1 MATRIRPRFAALPP
15 LLAMVATLFANV
27 ATGQTSSP
35 RSQGPMTVER
45 IDSGLLVAPEI
56 KVTRFDR
63 RTSEL
68 IGVYG
73 GWLGDQLLFIGGG
86 GYWLANP
93 NRDRSLGYGGLVI
106 GLMPRT
112 DRTVSFGVKG
122 LVGAGRSTTLESV
135 TLFDNRDVRI
145 VTPST
150 VGHGP
155 GSLVIPVPVVTNVRV
170 RNEFFVA
177 EPEANVIVNLS
188 KRFHLSAGVGYRF
201 TGRNHGAGRDVDGV
215 TGSVALQIGH

>member
-1 MATRIRPRFAALPP
+1 MRVRLPYATPSL
-15 LLAMVATLFANV
+15 LLAAVTTLTAGVATA
-27 ATGQTSSP
+27 QTTTP

-45 IDSGLLVAPEI
+45 VDSGFLVAPEV

-68 IGVYG
+68 IGAYG

-122 LVGAGRSTTLESV
+122 LIGGGRSTTLESV
-135 TLFDNRDVRI
+135 TLFDDRDVRI
-145 VTPST
+145 LTPST
-150 VGHGP
+150 GGRGP
-155 GSLVIPVPVVTNVRV
+155 GSIVIPVPVTTNVRV
-170 RNEFFVA
+170 RDEFFVA
-177 EPEANVIVNLS
+177 EPEANVIVNLGN
-188 KRFHLSAGVGYRF
+188 RFHLSAGVGYRF
-201 TGRNHGAGRDVDGV
+201 TGRDHSARRDVDGV
-215 TGSVALQIGH
+215 TGTVALQIGH